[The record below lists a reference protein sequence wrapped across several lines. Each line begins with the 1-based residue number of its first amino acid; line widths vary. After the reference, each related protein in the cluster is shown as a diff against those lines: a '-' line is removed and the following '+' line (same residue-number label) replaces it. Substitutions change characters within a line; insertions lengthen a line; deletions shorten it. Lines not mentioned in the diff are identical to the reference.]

1 MSTLEILLFL
11 QELQSVEG
19 LEIGSCTELA
29 RAVGKVQ
36 ALALNKSLIV
46 ALSSEEITRSANL
59 FVFSGLPFSSTYL
72 YSLASICP
80 LYFFLFLVNC
90 FSKIDSK
97 ARRPAALRG
106 SPSINSPWLLS
117 MTKLSS

>member
-11 QELQSVEG
+11 QELQRVEG
-19 LEIGSCTELA
+19 LEMGSCTELA

-59 FVFSGLPFSSTYL
+59 FVFSGPPFSSTYL
-72 YSLASICP
+72 YSLAMCP
-80 LYFFLFLVNC
+80 LYFFLFLANC
-90 FSKIDSK
+90 FSKIVSK

-106 SPSINSPWLLS
+106 SPSISSP
-117 MTKLSS
+117 